1 MTLFDAYKIH
11 SGALDLDRFLKRYA
25 RRLLRHT
32 LVVLV
37 LLLSAYFLA
46 ASVIGLPFIA
56 KAAGAALVFGSLLLT
71 LWLVE
76 SYYNT
81 YYYYGFNSV
90 IGLDDRKVTGV
101 TFEVASIIAHE
112 PDDLTTAFLRSP
124 LGREAM
130 LRLGLKPEVIETFF
144 TLTRSRIPAT
154 AVTID
159 NELIIRLE
167 RLGILLLQR
176 DATFKEFL
184 RTHAVFEEQFLGAL
198 TWIGNRFRL
207 QKRTERW
214 WSKDSL
220 SKTTSFGQE
229 WAYGQ
234 TYYLQTFAKDIRT
247 SAVFS
252 TLSAHSAYAKEKI
265 EEIESVLA
273 RDVSANVL
281 LVGEAGVGKIDLLM
295 EIARRMAVGE
305 ALQAIA
311 NQHMVVLDTA
321 KLFMAF
327 ESKQEIE
334 TAITELFVEAQ
345 SAGNVIL
352 VIENIS
358 SFIEEAR
365 SIDIP
370 VTELIDSFLA
380 SEELHVIATET
391 PGKYHTHLEPLRGFT
406 RRFQEVLV
414 DTPSVESTVRVL
426 AGIADQ
432 HELARETLFTY
443 QALTAVA
450 IAAERY
456 IVNGVMPDKA
466 VQLMADVYAQ
476 AESKGINLIT
486 ADDVYVVVTEKTGIP
501 TGPILN
507 NEKETL
513 LNLERIL
520 HQKIIGQDKAIQA
533 IAKTMR
539 RARAGIQ
546 DGGRPIGSF
555 LFLGP
560 TGVGKTETAKAL
572 ASVFFQSE
580 AAMSR
585 LDMSEYSDEGA
596 VARLIG
602 TVETAGEL
610 SNLLQERPYCVLLL
624 DEFEKADKHVHDL
637 FLQIL
642 DEGMFTDGRGSK
654 VNARNTIVIATSNA
668 GSALIINTITHRKTM
683 AVLDAEIIAHII
695 NTGIFKPELINRFDS
710 TILFE
715 PLLEHE
721 QSSVAQLMLKDL
733 ADRIHAQGYT
743 LEVTESLIQA
753 LVKRGYSPEFGAR
766 PMRRLLQDLVE
777 EKVAQKIIS
786 GNLVKGGTVLLDV
799 ADFTALELAPQRT

>member
-1 MTLFDAYKIH
+1 MTLLDAYKLH
-11 SGALDLDRFLKRYA
+11 TGALDLDRFLKRNA
-25 RRLLRHT
+25 RRLLRNT
-32 LVVLV
+32 LSLLIV
-37 LLLSAYFLA
+37 LLSSYF
-46 ASVIGLPFIA
+46 VI
-56 KAAGAALVFGSLLLT
+56 ALVFDLPLILETTGAILVIGALLLT

-76 SYYNT
+76 AYYNT
-81 YYYYGFNSV
+81 YYFYGFNSV
-90 IGLDDRKVTGV
+90 IGLDSRKVTGV
-101 TFEVASIIAHE
+101 TFEVASIIAYE
-112 PDDLTTAFLRSP
+112 PNDITTAFLRSP
-124 LGREAM
+124 LGIETL
-130 LRLGLKPEVIETFF
+130 LRLGIRPEEVAQFF
-144 TLTRSRIPAT
+144 TMTRSPIPA
-154 AVTID
+154 AAITID
-159 NELIIRLE
+159 AELIIRLE
-167 RLGILLLQR
+167 RLGVLLIQR
-176 DATFKEFL
+176 DTALLEFL
-184 RTHAVFEEQFLGAL
+184 RSHAVFEEQFIGAL
-198 TWIGNRFRL
+198 SWIGNRFRL
-207 QKRTERW
+207 HKRTERW
-214 WSKDSL
+214 WSKDNL

-234 TYYLQTFAKDIRT
+234 TYHLQAFAKDIRT

-252 TLSAHSAYAKEKI
+252 TLLGNSAYAKEKI

-295 EIARRMAVGE
+295 EVARRMALGE
-305 ALQAIA
+305 ALHAIA

-321 KLFMAF
+321 KLFMTF

-334 TAITELFVEAQ
+334 EAITELFAEAE

-358 SFIEEAR
+358 TFIEEAR
-365 SIDIP
+365 SIDIHIP
-370 VTELIDSFLA
+370 ELIDRYLS
-380 SEELHVIATET
+380 SEELHVIVTET
-391 PGKYHTHLEPLRGFT
+391 PGRYHAQLEPLRGFT

-432 HELARETLFTY
+432 HELARETIFTY
-443 QALTAVA
+443 QSLIAIA
-450 IAAERY
+450 IAADRY

-466 VQLMADVYAQ
+466 VQLMADVYGQ
-476 AESKGINLIT
+476 AESKGIALIT
-486 ADDVYVVVTEKTGIP
+486 ADDVYRVVTEKTGIP

-507 NEKETL
+507 DEKEKL

-520 HQKIIGQDKAIQA
+520 HQKIIGQNKAIQA

-546 DGGRPIGSF
+546 DSGRPIGSF

-572 ASVFFQSE
+572 ASIFFNSE
-580 AAMSR
+580 SAMSR
-585 LDMSEYSDEGA
+585 LDMSEYSDSDA

-602 TVETAGEL
+602 SDEVPGEL
-610 SNLLQERPYCVLLL
+610 SSMLQERPYCVLLL

-642 DEGMFTDGRGSK
+642 DEGMFTDGRGNQ
-654 VNARNTIVIATSNA
+654 VNARNAIVIATSNA
-668 GSALIINTITHRKTM
+668 GSALIMNTISHRKSM
-683 AVLDAEIIAHII
+683 KVLDAEIIGHII
-695 NTGIFKPELINRFDS
+695 NAGIFKPELINRFDS

-715 PLLEHE
+715 PLEEHE
-721 QSSVAQLMLKDL
+721 QASVAQLMLKDL
-733 ADRIHAQGYT
+733 ADRIRAQGYT
-743 LEVTESLIQA
+743 LEVTQPLLES

-766 PMRRLLQDLVE
+766 PMRRLLQDLIE

-786 GNLVKGGTVLLDV
+786 GNLVKGGTVLLDTS
-799 ADFTALELAPQRT
+799 DFTAAELAPLSN